1 MGIYGLRQALLA
13 GAATAALMLGIPA
26 GEMGQVRADQLAQA
40 AQRYEI
46 VLPAQPL
53 ADAIVALSAQTGIPV
68 IYTEPSVAG
77 RQAPAINGSFTAEEA
92 LDRLLVGSGLKSTH
106 TASGALTIARAPAD
120 SGTLR
125 LAPVQVYGAKTTT
138 SLDDTLASVG
148 VVTEEEIEKRQIGS
162 FREAFRTMGN
172 VMDGDWT
179 DAGFVIRG
187 INSEGLTP
195 GGAPLASVYVDGAQ
209 QTVQGARRGARGLW
223 DVQQVEVYRGPQS
236 TLSGRTALAGA
247 VYVKTKDPV
256 FEREA
261 KVQST
266 IGTMG
271 TVGGAFMG
279 NTPVLDDQIAL
290 RISGE
295 YETSENDINY
305 PDYESFDR
313 YDEFSEDE
321 YYQLRGKLLVQPNAM
336 PDTSGLL
343 TYSFSHDSPNVLDVA
358 GPGLGFDYGDK
369 RGDFNLPVFSEAR
382 TAETH
387 NLSFE
392 LTHDVNSAL
401 TFTSLTT
408 YSGTDLNRPS
418 VNEGTAGETNITRG
432 TQEQYIA
439 TQEFRAN
446 YKAGRWAGVLGA
458 YLAKEESDVGYERP
472 DYFGRSDVSATTSD
486 ALNAAL
492 FGEATYEFVPTWKA
506 LAGGRIDYTEETND
520 TFFSRNG
527 VAVTDQ
533 STSFDDTV
541 FLPKVGLIKDLAPGH
556 TLGFTVQQGFRSG
569 GAGVQS
575 STGEA
580 YTFDAEKAWTYE
592 ASYKGSFL
600 DGRLRTSANVFF
612 MDWSDQQVEVQE
624 DPNDFNSSRVTNAAS
639 STTKGFEL
647 EGSYLFTPGFTT
659 FASIGYVETEF
670 EEFEDVSLGDLSGM
684 PFPEAP
690 EWNLAI
696 GGFYEHKSGFFA
708 GADAKYVSEYLSRL
722 DFAPHE
728 YVDGYWVANAQVGY
742 QIGGL
747 RLTVFAENLF
757 DEEYFVYESKDT
769 SGQSVAATLGAGRV
783 VGVTASL
790 KF

>member
-1 MGIYGLRQALLA
+1 MGIDGMRAVLLA
-13 GAATAALMLGIPA
+13 GAATAALVLGLPA
-26 GEMGQVRADQLAQA
+26 GGGGQALADQVAQDA
-40 AQRYEI
+40 RRYDI
-46 VLPAQPL
+46 ALPAQPL
-53 ADAIVALSAQTGIPV
+53 ADAIAALSAQTGTPV
-68 IYTEPSVAG
+68 VYTEPSVAT
-77 RQAPAINGSFTAEEA
+77 RQAPALSGRFTAEEA
-92 LDRLLVGSGLKSTH
+92 LDRLLAGSGLRSTY
-106 TASGALTIARAPAD
+106 TASGALTIAKAPED
-120 SGTLR
+120 SRTLR
-125 LAPVQVYGAKTTT
+125 LAPVQVYGAKTTA

-162 FREAFRTMGN
+162 FRDAFRTMGN

-187 INSEGLTP
+187 VNSEGLTP
-195 GGAPLASVYVDGAQ
+195 GGAPLASVYVDGAP

-223 DVQQVEVYRGPQS
+223 DVEQVEVYRGPQS
-236 TLSGRTALAGA
+236 TLSGRAALAGA

-266 IGTMG
+266 VGTMG

-279 NTPVLDDQIAL
+279 NTPVLDDQVAL

-295 YETSENDINY
+295 YETSGNDINY

-321 YYQLRGKLLVQPNAM
+321 YYQLRGKLLLQPNSL

-343 TYSFSHDSPNVLDVA
+343 TYSFSHDSPRVRDVA
-358 GPGLGFDYGDK
+358 GPGLGFDYSDR

-392 LTHDVNSAL
+392 LTHDVNAAL
-401 TFTSLTT
+401 SFTSLTT
-408 YSGTDLNRPS
+408 YSGTDLNRAS
-418 VNEGTAGETNITRG
+418 VNEGTAGETNFTSG

-439 TQEFRAN
+439 TQEVRAN
-446 YKAGRWAGVLGA
+446 YEAGRWAGVLGA
-458 YLAKEESDVGYERP
+458 YLAKEESDVGYRRP
-472 DYFGRSDVSATTSD
+472 DYFGRSDISENTSE
-486 ALNAAL
+486 AFNAAL
-492 FGEATYEFVPTWKA
+492 FGEATYEFVPTWKV
-506 LAGGRIDYTEETND
+506 LAGGRMDYTDETND
-520 TFFSRNG
+520 SFFSRNG
-527 VAVTDQ
+527 VAITDQ
-533 STSFDDTV
+533 STSFDETV
-541 FLPKVGLIKDLAPGH
+541 FLPKLGLIKDLAPGH

-575 STGEA
+575 STGQA

-592 ASYKGSFL
+592 ASYKGTFL

-612 MDWSDQQVEVQE
+612 MDWSDQQVELQE
-624 DPNDFNSSRVTNAAS
+624 DPADFNSSRITNAAS

-647 EGSYLFTPGFTT
+647 EGTYLFTPGFST
-659 FASIGYVETEF
+659 FASVGYVDTEF
-670 EEFEDVSLGDLSGM
+670 EDFDDVSLGDLSGM

-728 YVDGYWVANAQVGY
+728 YVDGYWVANAQLGY
-742 QIGGL
+742 QTGGL
-747 RLTVFAENLF
+747 RLTLFAENLF
-757 DEEYFVYESKDT
+757 DEEYFVYESKDAT
-769 SGQSVAATLGAGRV
+769 GQSVAASLGAGRV

>member
-1 MGIYGLRQALLA
+1 MRRALLT
-13 GAATAALMLGIPA
+13 GAATAALLLGMPA
-26 GEMGQVRADQLAQA
+26 TGTGQARADQLAQA
-40 AQRYEI
+40 PQRHAI
-46 VLPAQPL
+46 ALPAQSL
-53 ADAIVALSAQTGIPV
+53 VDAIAALSAQTGTPV
-68 IYTEPSVAG
+68 VYTEPSVAG
-77 RQAPAINGSFTAEEA
+77 RQAPALSGSFTAEEA
-92 LDRLLVGSGLKSTH
+92 LDRLLAGSGLQSAY
-106 TASGALTIARAPAD
+106 TASGALTIAKAPED
-120 SGTLR
+120 TGVLR
-125 LAPVQVYGAKTTT
+125 LAPLQVYGAKTTT

-148 VVTEEEIEKRQIGS
+148 IVTEQEIEKRQLGS

-172 VMDGDWT
+172 VMDSDWN

-187 INSEGLTP
+187 VNSEGLTP

-223 DVQQVEVYRGPQS
+223 DVQQIEVYRGPQS
-236 TLSGRTALAGA
+236 TLSGRAALAGA
-247 VYVKTKDPV
+247 IYVKTKDPI

-266 IGTMG
+266 VGTDS
-271 TVGGAFMG
+271 TVGGAFMA
-279 NTPVLDDQIAL
+279 NTPVLDDQVAL

-295 YETSENDINY
+295 YATSESDINY

-313 YDEFSEDE
+313 YDDFAEDE
-321 YYQLRGKLLVQPNAM
+321 YYQLRGKLLVQPKSM

-343 TYSFSHDSPNVLDVA
+343 TYSFSHDSPNIRDVA

-369 RGDFNLPVFSEAR
+369 RGDFNLPVFSEVR

-392 LTHDVNSAL
+392 LTHDVNSML

-408 YSGTDLNRPS
+408 YSATDLNRPS

-432 TQEQYIA
+432 TQEQYVA

-446 YKAGRWAGVLGA
+446 YAAGRWAGVLGA
-458 YLAKEESDVGYERP
+458 YLAKEESDVGYQRP
-472 DYFGRSDVSATTSD
+472 DYFGRSDVSEGSSETF
-486 ALNAAL
+486 NAAL
-492 FGEATYEFVPTWKA
+492 FGEATYEFVPTWKV
-506 LAGGRIDYTEETND
+506 LAGGRVDYTDETND
-520 TFFSRNG
+520 NFFSRNG
-527 VAVTDQ
+527 TTTTDQ
-533 STSFDDTV
+533 STSFDETV
-541 FLPKVGLIKDLAPGH
+541 FLPKFGLIKDLTPDH

-575 STGEA
+575 STGAA

-592 ASYKGSFL
+592 ASYKGTFL

-624 DPNDFNSSRVTNAAS
+624 DPADFNSSRVTNAAS

-647 EGSYLFTPGFTT
+647 EGTYLFTPGFST
-659 FASIGYVETEF
+659 FASIGYVDTEF

-696 GGFYEHKSGFFA
+696 GGFYEHKSGFFL

-728 YVDGYWVANAQVGY
+728 YVDSYWVANAQMGY
-742 QIGGL
+742 QTGGL

>member
-1 MGIYGLRQALLA
+1 MGIDGMRTALLA
-13 GAATAALMLGIPA
+13 GAATAALVLGRPVA
-26 GEMGQVRADQLAQA
+26 GGGQALAEQIAQA
-40 AQRYEI
+40 AKRYEI
-46 VLPAQPL
+46 DLPAQPL
-53 ADAIVALSAQTGIPV
+53 ADAIAALSAQTGTPV
-68 IYTEPSVAG
+68 VYTEPSVAA
-77 RQAPAINGSFTAEEA
+77 RQAPALSGSFTAEEA
-92 LDRLLVGSGLKSTH
+92 LDRLLAGSGLQSTY
-106 TASGALTIARAPAD
+106 TASGALTLGKAPED
-120 SGTLR
+120 SGVLR
-125 LAPVQVYGAKTTT
+125 LAPLQVYGAKTTT
-138 SLDDTLASVG
+138 VLEDTLASVS
-148 VVTEEEIEKRQIGS
+148 VVTEEEIEKRQLGS

-223 DVQQVEVYRGPQS
+223 DVEQVEVYRGPQS
-236 TLSGRTALAGA
+236 TLSGRAALAGA

-266 IGTMG
+266 VGTDS
-271 TVGGAFMG
+271 TVGGAFMA
-279 NTPVLDDQIAL
+279 NTPVLDDQVAL

-295 YETSENDINY
+295 YETSESDINY

-321 YYQLRGKLLVQPNAM
+321 YYQLRGKLLVQPNSM

-343 TYSFSHDSPNVLDVA
+343 TYSFSHDSPSIRDVA

-392 LTHDVNSAL
+392 LTHDVNSML

-432 TQEQYIA
+432 TQEQYVA
-439 TQEFRAN
+439 TQELRAN
-446 YKAGRWAGVLGA
+446 YASGRWAGVLGV
-458 YLAKEESDVGYERP
+458 YLAKEESDVGYQRP
-472 DYFGRSDVSATTSD
+472 DYFGRSDVSETNSEAF
-486 ALNAAL
+486 NVAL
-492 FGEATYEFVPTWKA
+492 FGEATYEFVPSWKV
-506 LAGGRIDYTEETND
+506 LAGGRVDYTDETND
-520 TFFSRNG
+520 SFFSRNG
-527 VAVTDQ
+527 VAVTDR
-533 STSFDDTV
+533 STSFDETV
-541 FLPKVGLIKDLAPGH
+541 FLPKLGLIKDLAPGH

-592 ASYKGSFL
+592 ASYKGTFL

-624 DPNDFNSSRVTNAAS
+624 DPTDFNSSRVTNAAS

-647 EGSYLFTPGFTT
+647 EGTYLFTPGFST
-659 FASIGYVETEF
+659 FASIGYVDTEF
-670 EEFEDVSLGDLSGM
+670 EEFEDASLGDLSGM

-696 GGFYEHKSGFFA
+696 GGFYEHKNGFFV
-708 GADAKYVSEYLSRL
+708 GADAKYVSEFLSRL

-728 YVDGYWVANAQVGY
+728 YVDSYWVANAQAGY
-742 QIGGL
+742 QTGGL

-783 VGVTASL
+783 IGVTASL

>member
-1 MGIYGLRQALLA
+1 MGIDGMRAALLA
-13 GAATAALMLGIPA
+13 GAATAALVLGLPA
-26 GEMGQVRADQLAQA
+26 GGGGQALADQVAQDA
-40 AQRYEI
+40 RRYDI
-46 VLPAQPL
+46 TLPAQPL
-53 ADAIVALSAQTGIPV
+53 ADAIAALSAQTGTPV
-68 IYTEPSVAG
+68 VYTEPSVAT
-77 RQAPAINGSFTAEEA
+77 RQAPALSGRFTAEEA
-92 LDRLLVGSGLKSTH
+92 LDRLLAGSGLRSTY
-106 TASGALTIARAPAD
+106 TASGALTIAKAPED

-125 LAPVQVYGAKTTT
+125 LAPVQVYGAKTTA

-148 VVTEEEIEKRQIGS
+148 VVTEEEIEKRQIGN
-162 FREAFRTMGN
+162 FRDAFRTMGN

-187 INSEGLTP
+187 VNSEGLTP
-195 GGAPLASVYVDGAQ
+195 GGAPLASVYVDGAP

-223 DVQQVEVYRGPQS
+223 DVEQVEVYRGPQS
-236 TLSGRTALAGA
+236 TLSGRAALAGA

-266 IGTMG
+266 VGTMG

-279 NTPVLDDQIAL
+279 NTPVLDDQVAL

-295 YETSENDINY
+295 YETSGNDINY

-321 YYQLRGKLLVQPNAM
+321 YYQLRGKLLLQPNSL

-343 TYSFSHDSPNVLDVA
+343 TYSFSHDSPRVRDVA
-358 GPGLGFDYGDK
+358 GPGLGFDYSDR

-392 LTHDVNSAL
+392 LTHDVNAAL
-401 TFTSLTT
+401 SFTSLTT
-408 YSGTDLNRPS
+408 YSGTDLNRAS
-418 VNEGTAGETNITRG
+418 VNEGTAGETNFTSG

-439 TQEFRAN
+439 TQEVRAN
-446 YKAGRWAGVLGA
+446 YEAGRWAGVLGA
-458 YLAKEESDVGYERP
+458 YLAKEESDVGYRRP
-472 DYFGRSDVSATTSD
+472 DYFGRSDISETTSE
-486 ALNAAL
+486 AFNAAL
-492 FGEATYEFVPTWKA
+492 FGEATYEFVPTWKV
-506 LAGGRIDYTEETND
+506 LAGGRMDYTDETND
-520 TFFSRNG
+520 SFFSRNG
-527 VAVTDQ
+527 VAITDQ
-533 STSFDDTV
+533 STSFDETV
-541 FLPKVGLIKDLAPGH
+541 FLPKLGLIKDLAPGH

-575 STGEA
+575 STGQA

-592 ASYKGSFL
+592 ASYKGTFL

-612 MDWSDQQVEVQE
+612 MDWSDQQVELQA
-624 DPNDFNSSRVTNAAS
+624 DPADFNSSRITNAAS

-647 EGSYLFTPGFTT
+647 EGTYLFTPGFST
-659 FASIGYVETEF
+659 FASVGYVDTEF
-670 EEFEDVSLGDLSGM
+670 EDFNDVSLGDLSGM

-728 YVDGYWVANAQVGY
+728 YVDGYWVANAQFGY
-742 QIGGL
+742 QTGGL
-747 RLTVFAENLF
+747 RVTLFAENLF
-757 DEEYFVYESKDT
+757 DEEYFVYESKDAT
-769 SGQSVAATLGAGRV
+769 GQSVAASLGAGRV